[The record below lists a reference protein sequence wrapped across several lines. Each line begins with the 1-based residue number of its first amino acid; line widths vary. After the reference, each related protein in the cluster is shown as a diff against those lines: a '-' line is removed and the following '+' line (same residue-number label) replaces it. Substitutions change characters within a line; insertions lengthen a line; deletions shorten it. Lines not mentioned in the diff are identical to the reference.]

1 MQSIDRL
8 LKTIEKDH
16 KTRSP
21 ALPEELKLLEVMGMP
36 EEILY
41 FYSKSNG
48 ALIHRS
54 DSKYDIPFD
63 GSYWLWELLSASDI
77 RSIADSGWSHA
88 DSPLHQS
95 HRNWFQIVDVL
106 DDNYLSVVLDG
117 SNFGHV
123 LDTFHET
130 LNMVGYNQIVA
141 KSFGELVLRM
151 LDSRD
156 AFWLRG
162 DTGYGYL

>member
-21 ALPEELKLLEVMGMP
+21 ASPEELKLLEATGMP

-48 ALIHRS
+48 ALIHQS
-54 DSKYDIPFD
+54 DSKFDISFD
-63 GSYWLWELLSASDI
+63 GGYWLWELLAVSDI
-77 RSIADSGWSHA
+77 RSIADSGWSVT

-95 HRNWFQIVDVL
+95 HRHWFQIVDVL
-106 DDNYLSVVLDG
+106 DGNYLSVVLDG
-117 SNFGHV
+117 PNFGHV

-130 LNMVGYNQIVA
+130 LNMVGYNQIIA
-141 KSFGELVLRM
+141 KSFSELVFRM
-151 LDSRD
+151 LESRD

-162 DTGYGYL
+162 ETGYGYL